1 MILYIITFL
10 VGNFLGVVL
19 MCLLQINRQFHG
31 GSPSMNRMLV
41 KRVNELCRENGVTY
55 EELSCKSEIPFDT
68 ILDMLDGV
76 EGNPSMFAIAKICKG
91 LDVSLRYFFDTEE
104 FRNVML

>member
-1 MILYIITFL
+1 MISYIITFL

-68 ILDMLDGV
+68 ILDMYDGV
-76 EGNPSMFAIAKICKG
+76 EGIPVCLLLLKFAKDWMFH
-91 LDVSLRYFFDTEE
+91 
-104 FRNVML
+104 